1 EDLRIIAYKE
11 VLKYKANKTYND
23 FYLDMFSKATML
35 NDYSNNNNPLTY
47 SEIKQIN
54 TSICKWTWRNFT
66 AERFSSIQSARAK
79 KTRKAKSLIK
89 FLEDL

>member
-1 EDLRIIAYKE
+1 LRIIAYKE

-35 NDYSNNNNPLTY
+35 NDYSNHNNPLTY

-54 TSICKWTWRNFT
+54 NSICKWTWRNFT

-79 KTRKAKSLIK
+79 KTRKAKSLIN